1 MPPADSK
8 FDIDQINEIIHGR
21 LRLGVMAYL
30 ANSGSASFTELKD
43 ALGVTQGNLS
53 AQMRKLED
61 ADYISVDKQ
70 IVGRK
75 PLTTIRITRTGRL
88 AFAAYLQALAGVL
101 GDGLKG

>member
-1 MPPADSK
+1 
-8 FDIDQINEIIHGR
+8 
-21 LRLGVMAYL
+21 
-30 ANSGSASFTELKD
+30 
-43 ALGVTQGNLS
+43 
-53 AQMRKLED
+53 MRKLED

-75 PLTTIRITRTGRL
+75 PLTTIRITKTGRT